1 MKSCTI
7 CGEVKPYSE
16 FHRRA
21 DSVDGHCCWCKPCKS
36 ERKRAAYSVTAERD
50 RARVAAYRSAHP
62 EKVAAA
68 KRAAYLKKHEQY
80 KANGRAAYRRD
91 PESKKKY
98 QAEYRRNNLL
108 AVNAATARYKRERLR
123 SDPLFRAQYSMR
135 ARVFLAFRK
144 KGLPQRGRTREILG
158 CEWDELKTHMESR
171 FTEGMSWDNYGSWH
185 VDHIIPLSSATSEA
199 ELVRL
204 CHFTN
209 LQPLWAADNIRK
221 GARIAA

>member
-1 MKSCTI
+1 MKTCTL
-7 CGEVKPYSE
+7 CGEAKPFTD
-16 FHRRA
+16 FHRQ
-21 DSVDGHCCWCKPCKS
+21 SNTKDGHCCWCKPCKS
-36 ERKRAAYSVTAERD
+36 EKKRAAYSVNAENIK
-50 RARVAAYRSAHP
+50 ARVAAYRVANP
-62 EKVAAA
+62 EKTADA
-68 KRAAYLKKHEQY
+68 KRAAYLKKHDQY
-80 KANGRAAYRRD
+80 KAKFRAAYRRD
-91 PESKKKY
+91 PDRKKKY
-98 QAEYRRNNLL
+98 QSEYRRNNLL

-123 SDPLFRAQYSMR
+123 SDPLFRAEYSMR
-135 ARVFLAFRK
+135 SRVFQAFRNK
-144 KGLPQRGRTREILG
+144 RLPKRGRTLEILG
-158 CEWDELKTHMESR
+158 CGWNELKAHMEER